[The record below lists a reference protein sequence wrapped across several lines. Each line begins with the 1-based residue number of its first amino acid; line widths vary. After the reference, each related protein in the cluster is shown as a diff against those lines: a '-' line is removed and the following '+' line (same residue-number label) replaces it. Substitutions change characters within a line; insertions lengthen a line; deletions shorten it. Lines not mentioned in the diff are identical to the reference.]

1 MGSGDNSAE
10 KRLTDLLNNESIR
23 GLLSVSSFISF
34 LLGNLII
41 FYLISLFFDFTSL
54 FGSNP
59 VYTKGLYFLLGTLL
73 SLLLIKTSY
82 FIKPLKK
89 ESNGKDNEIGK
100 TKETNEKLDIGG
112 WNAFLIF
119 VNSLFLNLFGYL
131 FIVLL
136 IWSAIFWIIYSLN
149 WSTLIENSFNNLLGV
164 LSVIGILSGIFQFY
178 LPLREEDFSKKVIS
192 ILVKNEETKKER
204 DKVRKLILSNLMF
217 SDRLVTDLA
226 EYDLI
231 DENKAI
237 TDLAVYR
244 AISQK
249 ERSRNMKERMVSLI
263 ERSLG
268 VEGDTP
274 TKTKKDQNKNVP

>member
-1 MGSGDNSAE
+1 MGSGDSSVE

-41 FYLISLFFDFTSL
+41 FYLISLFFDFTPL

-59 VYTKGLYFLLGTLL
+59 VYTKGLCFLFGTLL

-89 ESNGKDNEIGK
+89 ESNGEYNEIE
-100 TKETNEKLDIGG
+100 ETNKKLDIGG
-112 WNAFLIF
+112 RNAFLIF
-119 VNSLFLNLFGYL
+119 VKSLFLNLFGYL

-136 IWSAIFWIIYSLN
+136 IWSAIFWIIYLLN

-164 LSVIGILSGIFQFY
+164 LSVMGILSGVFQFY

-192 ILVKNEETKKER
+192 ILVKNEGTKKER
-204 DKVRKLILSNLMF
+204 DEARKLILSNLMF

-231 DENKAI
+231 NENKAI
-237 TDLAVYR
+237 TNLAVYR
-244 AISQK
+244 NISQK
-249 ERSRNMKERMVSLI
+249 DRSGNMKERMVSLI

-268 VEGDTP
+268 LEEDTP
-274 TKTKKDQNKNVP
+274 TKTKKTEIRMIP